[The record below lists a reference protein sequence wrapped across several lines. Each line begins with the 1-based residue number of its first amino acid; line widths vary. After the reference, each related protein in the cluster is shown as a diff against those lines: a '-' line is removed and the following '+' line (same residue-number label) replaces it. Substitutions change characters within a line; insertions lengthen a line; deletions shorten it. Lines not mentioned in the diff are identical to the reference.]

1 MAASKVVAIFG
12 ELMVNVV
19 NTMMMLMIIIMMMTM
34 VITIMAVTMT
44 LIRPDICHEY
54 HELYS
59 WKKTV
64 MWRNFSFLYRI

>member
-34 VITIMAVTMT
+34 VITIMTVTMT
-44 LIRPDICHEY
+44 LRDNPHI
-54 HELYS
+54 
-59 WKKTV
+59 
-64 MWRNFSFLYRI
+64 